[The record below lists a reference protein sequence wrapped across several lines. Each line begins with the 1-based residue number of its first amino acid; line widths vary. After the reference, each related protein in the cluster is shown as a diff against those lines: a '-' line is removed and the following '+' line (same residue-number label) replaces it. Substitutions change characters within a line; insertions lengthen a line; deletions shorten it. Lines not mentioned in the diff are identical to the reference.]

1 GPLEIARTLV
11 SPNLP
16 IDVRATITS
25 TGPGSATRT
34 AELLID
40 GVPVSGLSQTVGPIP
55 PGGKVP
61 VTFRTSIA
69 TPGSHL
75 LTVRLAPGDDPL
87 SANDEA
93 SGPVEVTA
101 ALPVLLVDG
110 EPGLE
115 PFSNETDFL
124 RAALAPTGDDAP
136 QVRASVVKATEFRAE
151 ALKDQ
156 RVVVLA
162 NVDRLEPP
170 EIAALA
176 GFLGSGG
183 GVLVAPGDRVD
194 LDFYNEMLSQD
205 GAGWLPAI
213 LGDRKGNPGRHEPVA
228 HPSPSG
234 FTAPLT
240 SFGLGDSPPLAD
252 ADLFFYRVLTP
263 VARPPVAAVTAR
275 LDTGD
280 PWIVE
285 RPFRKGRVALLAGPI
300 DAEGGTLPVN
310 PDFVPWIHE
319 LVFHLAD
326 HSASRRPLKP
336 GEPILLDL
344 DPEPPDSLKTLD
356 VRRPSGSSAR
366 ADVVRSGGKAQARF
380 ADTNEPGV
388 YRVSLPDG
396 LAHVSV
402 AADPRESD
410 PEPLAKAE
418 AERLANG
425 WPLVFE
431 SDPVQ
436 LPDRILAKGG
446 RGPKPFWRVLVLA
459 ALAGLCL
466 EVWLTRRLVQ
476 ARGIAET

>member
-1 GPLEIARTLV
+1 
-11 SPNLP
+11 
-16 IDVRATITS
+16 
-25 TGPGSATRT
+25 
-34 AELLID
+34 
-40 GVPVSGLSQTVGPIP
+40 
-55 PGGKVP
+55 
-61 VTFRTSIA
+61 
-69 TPGSHL
+69 
-75 LTVRLAPGDDPL
+75 
-87 SANDEA
+87 
-93 SGPVEVTA
+93 
-101 ALPVLLVDG
+101 VLLVDG

-136 QVRASVVKATEFRAE
+136 QVRASVVKAAEFHAD
-151 ALKDQ
+151 ALNDQ

-162 NVDRLEPP
+162 NVERLEPP

-194 LDFYNEMLSQD
+194 VDFYNQMLSQD
-205 GAGWLPAI
+205 GAGWLPAT
-213 LGDRKGNPGRHEPVA
+213 LGDRKGSPGRREPLA

-240 SFGLGDSPPLAD
+240 SFGLGNRPPLAD

-263 VARPPVAAVTAR
+263 GTRPPVAAVTAR

-285 RPFRKGRVALLAGPI
+285 RPFRKGRVVLLAGPI

-310 PDFVPWIHE
+310 PDFVPWVHE

-326 HSASRRPLKP
+326 RSASRRPLKP

-344 DPEPPDSLKTLD
+344 DPAPPDSLKTLD
-356 VRRPSGSSAR
+356 VRRPDGSTAH
-366 ADVVRSGGKAQARF
+366 ADVVRSEGKVQARLT
-380 ADTNEPGV
+380 DTAEPGV

-402 AADPRESD
+402 AADARESD
-410 PEPLAKAE
+410 PEPLAQAE
-418 AERLANG
+418 STRLANG

-446 RGPKPFWRVLVLA
+446 RGPRPLWRPLVLA

-466 EVWLTRRLVQ
+466 EVWLTRKLVQ
-476 ARGIAET
+476 SRGIAEI